1 MGTIRRIIQC
11 LSIAP
16 DDSHAIAGTRTGD
29 LLRFKIDRDG
39 IQSCNEPDAVRP
51 TLSEYSRDKFGKGVK
66 AVCCVRNPVTGTRLK
81 YIALHYEI

>member
-66 AVCCVRNPVTGTRLK
+66 AVCCVRNPATGTTYTILC
-81 YIALHYEI
+81 